1 MTKFRDQFKKP
12 ELSTHGRAAQIFE
25 PCALRVR
32 EAAAVNPWMLWDL
45 GMSFSSPATPVGK
58 ATRRSRGAN
67 HLLGS
72 TVTGSE

>member
-1 MTKFRDQFKKP
+1 MTKFHYHFKKP
-12 ELSTHGRAAQIFE
+12 ELSTHRRAAQILE
-25 PCALRVR
+25 PCALGVG
-32 EAAAVNPWMLWDL
+32 EAAAVDPSMLWSL